1 MSIHPIETRYGTPE
15 MRSIWTEE
23 ARMKRS
29 LEVEVALARTE
40 AELGMIPKE
49 APAAIANGAPKVKL
63 ERVKSIEKRTQHD
76 LMALV
81 EALAEQ
87 SGPSGEFVHFGAT
100 SYDIVDTALA
110 LQMRDALDLLDRR
123 LRGLL
128 KVLLDRAVRHRD
140 LVCAART
147 HGQIGTPTTYG
158 MRFALWADEVARHR
172 RRLQEMRPRVLVGK
186 LGGAVGTQASL
197 GPKGLEVEARTMAH
211 LGLAPAAIA
220 TQVISRDIH
229 AEYLFWLAQV
239 ATTLDK
245 VCTEVRTLARSELH
259 EVEEPFAEGQVGS
272 STMPHK
278 RNPVKSEQVCGLARI
293 VRSFVEPG
301 LLNNTLW
308 DERDLT
314 NSSAE
319 RVLLPEAT
327 ILLDHMLVTTAWV
340 LKGLRLFPEDIRRN
354 LGVLGGLELSES
366 VMMRLAPKI
375 GRQRAHE
382 AVRRAA
388 MEVRASEGGT
398 LLRRSRKARE
408 KRRPFAEVLAK
419 RLGGKVSRR
428 ELERALRPQNYL
440 GTARERV
447 DRVVAGLRKEFREG

>member
-15 MRSIWTEE
+15 MRALWTEE
-23 ARMKRS
+23 ARMRRS
-29 LEVEVALARTE
+29 LEVEVALAKAE

-49 APAAIANGAPKVKL
+49 APAAIARGVPGVKL
-63 ERVKSIEKRTQHD
+63 ERVKAIEKRTQHD

-81 EALAEQ
+81 EALAER
-87 SGPSGEFVHFGAT
+87 SGAAGEFVHFGAT

-123 LRGLL
+123 LRDLL
-128 KVLLDRAVRHRD
+128 KVLLDRAARHRD

-172 RRLQEMRPRVLVGK
+172 RRLREMRPRVLVGK

-197 GPKGLEVEARTMAH
+197 GPKGLEVERRMTAH
-211 LGLAPAAIA
+211 LGLEPAPIA
-220 TQVISRDIH
+220 SQVVSRDVH

-245 VCTEVRTLARSELH
+245 ICTEIRTLARSELH
-259 EVEEPFAEGQVGS
+259 EVEEPFAEKQVGS

-278 RNPVKSEQVCGLARI
+278 RNPIKSEQVCGLARV

-327 ILLDHMLVTTAWV
+327 ILLDHMVVTATGV

-354 LGVLGGLELSES
+354 LRTLGGLELSES
-366 VMMRLAPKI
+366 VMMHLAPKL

-388 MEVRASEGGT
+388 ME
-398 LLRRSRKARE
+398 ARE
-408 KRRPFAEVLAK
+408 RGRPFAEVLAK
-419 RLGGKVSRR
+419 RLKGAVSER
-428 ELERALRPQNYL
+428 ELNRLLRPENYL

-447 DRVVAGLRKEFREG
+447 DRVVKELRRELRER